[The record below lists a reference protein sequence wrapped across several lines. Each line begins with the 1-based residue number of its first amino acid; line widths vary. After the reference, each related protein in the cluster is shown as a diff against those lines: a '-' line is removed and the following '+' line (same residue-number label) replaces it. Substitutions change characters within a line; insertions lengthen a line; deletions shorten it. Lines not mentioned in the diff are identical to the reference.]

1 MDQTE
6 KRKVTAFFIVTLLK
20 VSVSGGYTQAYQYKE
35 KSRQKNKSFIRGY
48 GQYSEKRKKNKRKQE
63 QVLH

>member
-20 VSVSGGYTQAYQYKE
+20 VSVSGGYTQAVDKRTSLSLEVMASTQKKE
-35 KSRQKNKSFIRGY
+35 N
-48 GQYSEKRKKNKRKQE
+48 KNKRKQE